1 MTPPETNAPVLVELS
16 SVLRTSP
23 DGKPFEGIPVL
34 VAWTDLERGWCAIK
48 AKGAKTL
55 YSVTAQAKCPEWYAT
70 ELQRAREAFAA
81 EQKKGRAA

>member
-1 MTPPETNAPVLVELS
+1 MMPPETNAPVLVELS
-16 SVLRTSP
+16 AVFP
-23 DGKPFEGIPVL
+23 AGDGVPVL
-34 VAWTDLERGWCAIK
+34 VAWTDLERGWCTIK

-70 ELQRAREAFAA
+70 ELKRAREQFAA